1 VGSPDGFNAI
11 NTLLADAKP
20 PNSHLAASIET
31 LETAPGC
38 PPIPARG
45 SEMVAPSKKNS
56 RDELMTTVCESTHC
70 CFVIAIQARE
80 RHPASNI
87 I

>member
-1 VGSPDGFNAI
+1 MGSPDGFNAI

-56 RDELMTTVCESTHC
+56 RDELMTTVCVNPLL
-70 CFVIAIQARE
+70 F
-80 RHPASNI
+80 RHRNTGTGKTPCK
-87 I
+87 